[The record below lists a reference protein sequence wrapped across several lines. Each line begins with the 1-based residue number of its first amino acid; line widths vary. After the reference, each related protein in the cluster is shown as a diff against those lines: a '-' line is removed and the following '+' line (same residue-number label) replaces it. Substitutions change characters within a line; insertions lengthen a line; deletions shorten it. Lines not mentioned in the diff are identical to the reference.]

1 MARHPFFDQPS
12 QWHTTIDSALARAA
26 VGKSDDGG
34 SANGKAKAIFVVVGA
49 ERCVATRAFVE
60 KTLCK
65 DEVVELL
72 EDGFIPVSVVALEDP
87 MLAAWQATL
96 PKREP
101 TPVCLYLS
109 PRGALLLSTVGGRPP
124 AVLMNDMMQAT
135 RLLRA
140 EP

>member
-26 VGKSDDGG
+26 VDGNDDRT
-34 SANGKAKAIFVVVGA
+34 AKAIFVVVGA

-72 EDGFIPVSVVALEDP
+72 EEGFIPVSVVALEDP
-87 MLAAWQATL
+87 MLEAWQATL

>member
-12 QWHTTIDSALARAA
+12 QWHTSVDSALARAA
-26 VGKSDDGG
+26 VDEGGGGG
-34 SANGKAKAIFVVVGA
+34 SKNKAIFVVVGA

-72 EDGFIPVSVVALEDP
+72 EQGFVPVSVVSLDDP
-87 MLAAWQATL
+87 MLAAWQASL

-140 EP
+140 AP

>member
-1 MARHPFFDQPS
+1 M
-12 QWHTTIDSALARAA
+12 
-26 VGKSDDGG
+26 
-34 SANGKAKAIFVVVGA
+34 VVGA

-72 EDGFIPVSVVALEDP
+72 EQGFVPVCAVSLDDP
-87 MLAAWQATL
+87 MLAEWLPQL

-109 PRGALLLSTVGGRPP
+109 PDGALLLSTVGGRPP
-124 AVLMNDMMQAT
+124 AVLMNDMLQAT
-135 RLLRA
+135 RRLRLEA
-140 EP
+140 